1 MRILTNNN
9 EIRHEM
15 WQPVRR
21 AVAGERRW
29 AYDSVYISRLYLAP
43 FGDLMT
49 YPALVL
55 RRLRSLMLVL
65 LIAATYPSLLSAT
78 EKIDLNGPWLFRID
92 PKSEGE
98 SLSWFKTI
106 PTGTESVRVPH
117 TWNIGK
123 FDDYEGVAWYFRTFN
138 LPALA
143 PQKHVEL
150 HFAATFYLSRVWVNS
165 VEAGKHEGGHTE
177 YFFDITKLLKP
188 GQNTIAVELDNR
200 PTETSIPNLA
210 LKLKPGGNI
219 WYDWWHYGGI
229 VRDVWLAENDGVLI
243 RRQQI
248 RSEVDL
254 AKDSAQIKDAVYLE
268 NSSGKPQKLTV
279 TAHLFAPDGSDLGNK
294 SQSVTLAAGAKQSV
308 DLAFTIDN
316 AQLWDLDHANLYS
329 IRAGVSDA
337 SNHLLDEN
345 QDSFGNRK
353 IEIHDRHLY
362 VNGQQVR
369 LAGMT
374 RHEES
379 PWEGLAETAGT
390 IKHDYDDLKI
400 LHTTLTR
407 PVHYPQHQQIFEYAD
422 THGILF
428 VPEIPIWQASAAQL
442 GNPKFIALAR
452 QMLTEMIEQS
462 ANHPSIFAWSVSNES
477 DMSTDEGRAY
487 FKQIKAL
494 VNQLDPTRFVTF
506 ADNDISYG
514 ADPKK
519 EAANDADFIMMN
531 QYYGAW
537 NGPEDGLVKMLEHA
551 GSSFPDKMFIISE
564 FGTPGVFATNSVE
577 ADKLRVHILHAQLNL
592 FQKYDWIA
600 GAIFWCYQ
608 DYKSHRNLWPG
619 HTEGYVDHGVVDEYR
634 QRRPS
639 FFAWEKRTAP
649 ATLNA
654 KWKYVGWYRTGGFE
668 VTTGRKPLSEL
679 PSYPL
684 KDYKLHWEYR
694 DGEGKLLQQG
704 DFGLADMDQ
713 MQTLHA
719 DWPADPSIHH
729 ASLHLVLTNPRG
741 ETQAEQTLPYLF
753 PVASGQDIPDMTLP
767 AVKP

>member
-1 MRILTNNN
+1 MR
-9 EIRHEM
+9 
-15 WQPVRR
+15 QPSPLFR
-21 AVAGERRW
+21 
-29 AYDSVYISRLYLAP
+29 SFLLAA
-43 FGDLMT
+43 LLAL
-49 YPALVL
+49 PALA
-55 RRLRSLMLVL
+55 S
-65 LIAATYPSLLSAT
+65 AA

-92 PKSEGE
+92 SKFEGE
-98 SLSWFKTI
+98 AQSWFKTI

-123 FDDYEGVAWYFRTFN
+123 YDDYEGVAWYFRTCD
-138 LPALA
+138 LPVLA
-143 PQKHVEL
+143 PQKRVEL
-150 HFAATFYLSRVWVNS
+150 HFAATFYLSRVWVNGA
-165 VEAGKHEGGHTE
+165 EAGNHEGGHTE

-200 PTETSIPNLA
+200 PTETSIPGLA

-248 RSEVDL
+248 RSDVDL
-254 AKDSAQIKDAVYLE
+254 AKHSAQIKDAVYLE
-268 NSSGKPQKLTV
+268 NSSNKPHKLIV
-279 TAHLFAPDGSDLGNK
+279 TAKLSGPDGSDAGTK
-294 SQSVTLAAGAKQSV
+294 TQSVMLAPGAKQAAELV
-308 DLAFTIDN
+308 FALDKL
-316 AQLWDLDHANLYS
+316 QLWDLDHANMYS
-329 IRAGVSDA
+329 VRASVSDSA
-337 SNHLLDEN
+337 NHLLDEKS
-345 QDSFGNRK
+345 DSFGNRK
-353 IEIHDRHLY
+353 LEIHDRHLY
-362 VNGQQVR
+362 LNGQQVR
-369 LAGMT
+369 LSGMT

-407 PVHYPQHQQIFEYAD
+407 PVHYPQHQQVLEYAD

-428 VPEIPIWQASAAQL
+428 VPEIPIWQARADQL

-452 QMLTEMIEQS
+452 QMLTELIQQN
-462 ANHPSIFAWSVSNES
+462 ANHPSVFAWSVSNES

-494 VNQLDPTRFVTF
+494 VNQLDPSRFVTF

-564 FGTPGVFATNSVE
+564 FGTPGIFGANTVE
-577 ADKLRVHILHAQLNL
+577 ADQLRVHILHHQLDL
-592 FQKYDWIA
+592 FAKYDWIA

-619 HTEGYVDHGVVDEYR
+619 HMEGYVDHGVVDEYR

-639 FFAWEKRTAP
+639 FFAWEKHTAP
-649 ATLNA
+649 ATLQA
-654 KWKYVGWYRTGGFE
+654 KWKYLGWYQTGGFE
-668 VTTGRKPLSEL
+668 VTTGRNPLTQL

-694 DGEGKLLQQG
+694 DGEGKVLHQG
-704 DFGLADMDQ
+704 DFALPDMEHP
-713 MQTLHA
+713 QTLHA
-719 DWPADPSIHH
+719 DWAADPSVHH
-729 ASLHLVLTNPRG
+729 ATLHVILLNPRG
-741 ETQAEQTLPYLF
+741 ESETEQTLNFLF
-753 PVASGQDIPDMTLP
+753 PVASGQDIKDMTLP
-767 AVKP
+767 SVKP

>member
-1 MRILTNNN
+1 
-9 EIRHEM
+9 
-15 WQPVRR
+15 
-21 AVAGERRW
+21 
-29 AYDSVYISRLYLAP
+29 
-43 FGDLMT
+43 MT
-49 YPALVL
+49 HTSSSL
-55 RRLRSLMLVL
+55 RRLRSLL
-65 LIAATYPSLLSAT
+65 LAIFFAATFSSLLCAT
-78 EKIDLNGPWLFRID
+78 EKVDLNGGWQFRTD

-98 SLSWFKTI
+98 SLGWFKTI
-106 PTGTESVRVPH
+106 PAGTESVRVPH

-123 FDDYEGVAWYFRTFN
+123 YDDYEGVAWYFRTFDP
-138 LPALA
+138 PALT

-150 HFAATFYLSRVWVNS
+150 HFAATFYLSRIWVNGA
-165 VEAGKHEGGHTE
+165 EAGKHEGGHTE

-229 VRDVWLAENDGVLI
+229 VRDVWLAENEGVLI

-248 RSEVDL
+248 RSELDL
-254 AKDSAQIKDAVYLE
+254 SNHSAGVYDAVYLE
-268 NSSGKPQKLTV
+268 NSGAKPQKLTI
-279 TAHLFAPDGSDLGNK
+279 ASHLSGPDGSDIASKPRLI
-294 SQSVTLAAGAKQSV
+294 TLTPGAKQSV
-308 DLAFTIDN
+308 DLDFGFQN

-329 IRAGVSDA
+329 IHVTIIDAAG
-337 SNHLLDEN
+337 HLLDERS
-345 QDSFGNRK
+345 DSFGIRK

-362 VNGQQVR
+362 LNGQQVR

-452 QMLTEMIEQS
+452 QMLTEMIEQC
-462 ANHPSIFAWSVSNES
+462 ANHPSVFAWSVSNES

-487 FKQIKAL
+487 FKQIKAM
-494 VNQLDPTRFVTF
+494 VNQLDSTRFVTF

-564 FGTPGVFATNSVE
+564 FGTPGVFATNTVE
-577 ADKLRVHILHAQLNL
+577 ADKLRVHIIHAQLDL

-608 DYKSHRNLWPG
+608 DYKSHRNLFPG
-619 HTEGYVDHGVVDEYR
+619 YKSGYVDHGVVDEYR

-639 FFAWEKRTAP
+639 FYEWSKRTSP
-649 ATLNA
+649 AVLEA
-654 KWKYVGWYRTGGFE
+654 KWKYLGWYQTGGFE
-668 VTTGRKPLSEL
+668 VRTGRKQLDQL
-679 PSYPL
+679 PSYAL

-694 DGEGKLLQQG
+694 DGEGNLRQQG
-704 DFGLADMDQ
+704 DFALADMNE
-713 MQTLHA
+713 MQTLRA
-719 DWPADPSIHH
+719 DWPADPAIHH
-729 ASLHLVLTNPRG
+729 ATLHLVLTNPRG
-741 ETQAEQTLPYLF
+741 ETQAEKTLPYLF
-753 PVASGQDIPDMTLP
+753 PVASGQDIHDMTLP

>member
-1 MRILTNNN
+1 MR
-9 EIRHEM
+9 
-15 WQPVRR
+15 QPSSFFR
-21 AVAGERRW
+21 
-29 AYDSVYISRLYLAP
+29 SFLLA
-43 FGDLMT
+43 
-49 YPALVL
+49 A
-55 RRLRSLMLVL
+55 
-65 LIAATYPSLLSAT
+65 LIAVPAIASAT
-78 EKIDLNGPWLFRID
+78 EKVDLNGAWLFRTD

-98 SLSWFKTI
+98 SQSWFKIT
-106 PTGTESVRVPH
+106 PTGTEPVRVPH

-123 FDDYEGVAWYFRTFN
+123 YDDYEGIAWYFRTFD

-143 PQKHVEL
+143 PQKHVEV
-150 HFAATFYLSRVWVNS
+150 HFAATFYLSRVWVNGA
-165 VEAGKHEGGHTE
+165 EAGKHEGGHTE

-200 PTETSIPNLA
+200 PTETSIPGLA
-210 LKLKPGGNI
+210 FKLKPGGNI

-229 VRDVWLAENDGVLI
+229 VRDVWLAENNGVLI

-248 RSEVDL
+248 RSDVDL
-254 AKDSAQIKDAVYLE
+254 AKNSTQIQDHVYLE
-268 NSSGKPQKLTV
+268 NPGTKPQKLTV
-279 TAHLFAPDGSDLGNK
+279 TANLSAPDGSDLGNK
-294 SQSVTLAAGAKQSV
+294 TQSVSLAPGAKQAV
-308 DLAFTIDN
+308 ELAFSLDN
-316 AQLWDLDHANLYS
+316 PQLWDLDHANLYS
-329 IRAGVSDA
+329 IRAGVSDSA
-337 SNHLLDEN
+337 NHLLD
-345 QDSFGNRK
+345 QKSDSFGNRK
-353 IEIHDRHLY
+353 VEIRDRHLY
-362 VNGQQVR
+362 LNGLQVR

-407 PVHYPQHQQIFEYAD
+407 PVHYPQHEQVLEYAD

-428 VPEIPIWQASAAQL
+428 VPEIPIWQARADQL

-452 QMLTEMIEQS
+452 QMLTELIEQN

-494 VNQLDPTRFVTF
+494 VNQLDPSRFVTF

-564 FGTPGVFATNSVE
+564 FGTPGIFRANTVE
-577 ADKLRVHILHAQLNL
+577 ADKLRVDILHHQLDL
-592 FQKYDWIA
+592 FAKYDWIA

-619 HTEGYVDHGVVDEYR
+619 HMEGYVDHGVVDEYR

-639 FFAWEKRTAP
+639 FYAWEKRTAP
-649 ATLNA
+649 ATLQTR
-654 KWKYVGWYRTGGFE
+654 WKYLGWYQTGGFE
-668 VTTGRKPLSEL
+668 VTTERNPLTQL

-694 DGEGKLLQQG
+694 DGAGKLLHQG
-704 DFGLADMDQ
+704 DFALPDMDQ
-713 MQTLHA
+713 PQTLHA
-719 DWPADPSIHH
+719 DWAADPSVHR
-729 ASLHLVLTNPRG
+729 ATLHVALLNPRG
-741 ETQAEQTLPYLF
+741 ESETEQTLNFLF
-753 PVASGQDIPDMTLP
+753 PVASGQDVKDMTLP
-767 AVKP
+767 SVKP

>member
-1 MRILTNNN
+1 MR
-9 EIRHEM
+9 
-15 WQPVRR
+15 QPSALFRSLLLGFLLV
-21 AVAGERRW
+21 
-29 AYDSVYISRLYLAP
+29 L
-43 FGDLMT
+43 
-49 YPALVL
+49 PALVL
-55 RRLRSLMLVL
+55 ANER
-65 LIAATYPSLLSAT
+65 
-78 EKIDLNGPWLFRID
+78 IDLNGTWLFRTD

-98 SLSWFKTI
+98 SQSWFKTV
-106 PTGTESVRVPH
+106 PVGTEAVRVPH
-117 TWNIGK
+117 TWNTGK
-123 FDDYEGVAWYFRTFN
+123 YDDYEGVAWYFRTFD

-150 HFAATFYLSRVWVNS
+150 HFGATFYTSRVWVNGT
-165 VEAGKHEGGHTE
+165 EAGKHEGGHTE
-177 YFFDITKLLKP
+177 YFFDITRLLKP
-188 GQNTIAVELDNR
+188 GQNLIAVELDNR
-200 PTETSIPNLA
+200 PTETSIPGLA

-229 VRDVWLAENDGVLI
+229 VRDIWLAQNEAVLI

-248 RSEVDL
+248 RSDVDL
-254 AKDSAQIKDAVYLE
+254 TKNSAQVKDLVYLE
-268 NSSGKPQKLTV
+268 NPSGKPQKLTV
-279 TAHLFAPDGSDLGNK
+279 TAHLSAPDGSDLGNK
-294 SQSVTLAAGAKQSV
+294 TQSVILAPGAKQSV
-308 DLAFTIDN
+308 ELAFEVAN
-316 AQLWDLDHANLYS
+316 VQLWDLDHANLYS
-329 IRAGVSDA
+329 IRASLSDSA
-337 SNHLLDEN
+337 NRLLDSN
-345 QDSFGNRK
+345 ADHFGNRK

-362 VNGQQVR
+362 INGQQVR
-369 LAGMT
+369 LSGMT

-379 PWEGLAETAGT
+379 PWEGLAETPGT

-407 PVHYPQHQQIFEYAD
+407 PVHYPQHEQVLEYAD

-428 VPEIPIWQASAAQL
+428 VPEIPIWQARADQL

-452 QMLTEMIEQS
+452 QMLTEMIAQN
-462 ANHPSIFAWSVSNES
+462 ANHPAIFAWSVSNES

-537 NGPEDGLVKMLEHA
+537 NGPEEGLVKMLEHA

-564 FGTPGVFATNSVE
+564 FGTPGIFATDTVE
-577 ADKLRVHILHAQLNL
+577 ADKLRVHILHHQLDL
-592 FQKYDWIA
+592 FAKYDWIA

-619 HTEGYVDHGVVDEYR
+619 HMEGYVDHGVVDEYR

-639 FFAWEKRTAP
+639 FFAWEKRNSP
-649 ATLNA
+649 AVLNA
-654 KWKYVGWYRTGGFE
+654 KWKYVGWYQTGGFE
-668 VTTGRKPLSEL
+668 VTTGRKPLAEL

-694 DGEGKLLQQG
+694 DGEGKLLHQG
-704 DFGLADMDQ
+704 DFALADMDQ
-713 MQTLHA
+713 SQTLHA
-719 DWPADPSIHH
+719 DWTADPAVHH
-729 ASLHLVLTNPRG
+729 AKLQLTLRNPRG
-741 ETQAEQTLPYLF
+741 ESQAAQTLNYLF
-753 PVASGQDIPDMTLP
+753 PVASGQDIKDMTQP
-767 AVKP
+767 GVKP

>member
-1 MRILTNNN
+1 
-9 EIRHEM
+9 
-15 WQPVRR
+15 
-21 AVAGERRW
+21 
-29 AYDSVYISRLYLAP
+29 
-43 FGDLMT
+43 MT
-49 YPALVL
+49 YSASTV
-55 RRLRSLMLVL
+55 RRLRSLSLVL
-65 LIAATYPSLLSAT
+65 LIATTFPSLVSAT
-78 EKIDLNGPWLFRID
+78 EKIDLNSPWLFRVD

-98 SLSWFKTI
+98 SQSWFKMI
-106 PTGTESVRVPH
+106 PTGTERVSVPH

-123 FDDYEGVAWYFRTFN
+123 YDDYEGVAWYFRTFD
-138 LPALA
+138 LTALT

-150 HFAATFYLSRVWVNS
+150 HFAATFYLSRVWVNGA
-165 VEAGKHEGGHTE
+165 EAGKHEGGHTE

-200 PTETSIPNLA
+200 PSETSIPNLA
-210 LKLKPGGNI
+210 LKLKSGGNI

-229 VRDVWLAENDGVLI
+229 VRDVWLAENEGVLI

-248 RSEVDL
+248 RSDVDL
-254 AKDSAQIKDAVYLE
+254 ARNSAQLKDAVYLE
-268 NSSGKPQKLTV
+268 NSSGKPQKLSV

-294 SQSVTLAAGAKQSV
+294 TQSVTLAAGAKQPVELSFAV
-308 DLAFTIDN
+308 DKL
-316 AQLWDLDHANLYS
+316 QLWDLDHANLYS
-329 IRAGVSDA
+329 IRASVSDA
-337 SNHLLDEN
+337 SNHLQDQN
-345 QDSFGNRK
+345 QDTFGNRK

-362 VNGQQVR
+362 INGQQVR

-400 LHTTLTR
+400 LHTALTR

-428 VPEIPIWQASAAQL
+428 VPEIPIWQARADQL
-442 GNPKFIALAR
+442 GNPRFIALAR
-452 QMLTEMIEQS
+452 QMLAEMIEQS
-462 ANHPSIFAWSVSNES
+462 ANHPSIFAWSVCNES

-564 FGTPGVFATNSVE
+564 FGTPGVFATNTVE
-577 ADKLRVHILHAQLNL
+577 ADKLRVHILHHQLDL
-592 FQKYDWIA
+592 FAKYDWIA

-704 DFGLADMDQ
+704 DFALADMDET
-713 MQTLHA
+713 QTLHA
-719 DWPADPSIHH
+719 DWPTDPDIHH
-729 ASLHLVLTNPRG
+729 ASLHLVLTNPRA
-741 ETQAEQTLPYLF
+741 EIQAQQTLRYLF

>member
-1 MRILTNNN
+1 MR
-9 EIRHEM
+9 
-15 WQPVRR
+15 Q
-21 AVAGERRW
+21 
-29 AYDSVYISRLYLAP
+29 
-43 FGDLMT
+43 
-49 YPALVL
+49 
-55 RRLRSLMLVL
+55 
-65 LIAATYPSLLSAT
+65 PSLLFRPLLLASFLALPILAAAT
-78 EKIDLNGPWLFRID
+78 EKTDLNGPWLFRID
-92 PKSEGE
+92 PQSEGE
-98 SLSWFKTI
+98 SQSWFKTT
-106 PTGTESVRVPH
+106 PTGTEAVRVPH

-123 FDDYEGVAWYFRTFN
+123 YDDYEGIAWYFRTFD
-138 LPALA
+138 LPVLA
-143 PQKHVEL
+143 PQKRVEL
-150 HFAATFYLSRVWVNS
+150 HFAATFYLSHVWVNGT
-165 VEAGKHEGGHTE
+165 EAGKHEGGHTE

-200 PTETSIPNLA
+200 PTETSIPGLA

-243 RRQQI
+243 RRQHI
-248 RSEVDL
+248 RSDVDL
-254 AKDSAQIKDAVYLE
+254 AKNSAQIRDAVYLE
-268 NSSGKPQKLTV
+268 NSGNKAQKLTV
-279 TAHLFAPDGSDLGNK
+279 TAHLSAPDGSDAGTK
-294 SQSVTLAAGAKQSV
+294 MQSVTLAPGAKQAV
-308 DLAFTIDN
+308 ELAFSLDKPR
-316 AQLWDLDHANLYS
+316 LWDLDHANLYS
-329 IRAGVSDA
+329 IRATVTDA
-337 SNHLLDEN
+337 AGRFLDAK

-362 VNGQQVR
+362 LNGQQVR
-369 LAGMT
+369 LSGMT

-407 PVHYPQHQQIFEYAD
+407 PVHYPQHEQVLEYAD
-422 THGILF
+422 THGMLF
-428 VPEIPIWQASAAQL
+428 VPEIPIWQARADQL

-452 QMLTEMIEQS
+452 QMLTELIEQN

-494 VNQLDPTRFVTF
+494 VNQLDPSRFVTF

-514 ADPKK
+514 ADPRK

-537 NGPEDGLVKMLEHA
+537 NGPEEGLVKMLEHA

-564 FGTPGVFATNSVE
+564 FGTPGIFGTNTVE
-577 ADKLRVHILHAQLNL
+577 ADKLRVHILHHQLDL
-592 FQKYDWIA
+592 FAKYDWIA

-619 HTEGYVDHGVVDEYR
+619 HMQGYVNHGVVDEYR

-639 FFAWEKRTAP
+639 FFEWQKRTAP
-649 ATLNA
+649 ATLQA
-654 KWKYVGWYRTGGFE
+654 KWKYLGWYQTGGFE
-668 VTTGRKPLSEL
+668 VTTDRKPISEL

-704 DFGLADMDQ
+704 DFALPAMEQ
-713 MQTLHA
+713 PQTLQA
-719 DWPADPSIHH
+719 EWKADPS
-729 ASLHLVLTNPRG
+729 LHRATLQLTLLNPRG
-741 ETQAEQTLPYLF
+741 ESEAAQTLNYLF
-753 PVASGQDIPDMTLP
+753 PVASGQDIKDMTLP
-767 AVKP
+767 SVKP

>member
-1 MRILTNNN
+1 MPQPTLTSRIQ
-9 EIRHEM
+9 R
-15 WQPVRR
+15 
-21 AVAGERRW
+21 
-29 AYDSVYISRLYLAP
+29 
-43 FGDLMT
+43 
-49 YPALVL
+49 
-55 RRLRSLMLVL
+55 LVL
-65 LIAATYPSLLSAT
+65 LVALLLLPVTATGT
-78 EKIDLNGPWLFRID
+78 EKTDLNGQWLFRSD

-98 SLSWFKTI
+98 AQSWFKTI
-106 PTGTESVRVPH
+106 PAGTEAVRVPH

-123 FDDYEGVAWYFRTFN
+123 YDDYEGIAWYFRTFD

-143 PQKHVEL
+143 SQRRVEL
-150 HFAATFYLSRVWVNS
+150 HFAATFYFSRVWVNGT
-165 VEAGKHEGGHTE
+165 EAGKHEGGHTE

-200 PTETSIPNLA
+200 PTETSIPGLA

-248 RSEVDL
+248 RSDVDL
-254 AKDSAQIKDAVYLE
+254 AKNSSQIRDAVYLE
-268 NSSGKPQKLTV
+268 NSGDKPQKLTV
-279 TAHLFAPDGSDLGNK
+279 TAHLSAPDGSDTGSK
-294 SQSVTLAAGAKQSV
+294 TRSVMLAPGAKQAV
-308 DLAFTIDN
+308 ELAFSLDKP
-316 AQLWDLDHANLYS
+316 QLWDLDHANLYS
-329 IRAGVSDA
+329 IRATVSEAAGRFLDA
-337 SNHLLDEN
+337 K

-362 VNGQQVR
+362 LNGQQVR
-369 LAGMT
+369 LSGMT

-407 PVHYPQHQQIFEYAD
+407 PVHYPQHEQVLEYAD

-428 VPEIPIWQASAAQL
+428 VPEIPIWQASADQL

-452 QMLTEMIEQS
+452 GMLTELIEQN

-487 FKQIKAL
+487 FGQIKAL
-494 VNQLDPTRFVTF
+494 VNQLDPSRFVTF

-537 NGPEDGLVKMLEHA
+537 NGPEEGLVKMLEHA

-564 FGTPGVFATNSVE
+564 FGTPGIFGTNTVE
-577 ADKLRVHILHAQLNL
+577 ADKLRVHILYHQLDL
-592 FQKYDWIA
+592 FAKYDWIA

-619 HTEGYVDHGVVDEYR
+619 HREGYVDHGVVDEYR

-639 FFAWEKRTAP
+639 FYAWEKRTAA
-649 ATLNA
+649 ATLRA
-654 KWKYVGWYRTGGFE
+654 KWKYLGWYQTGGFA
-668 VTTGRKPLSEL
+668 VTTGRKPISEL

-694 DGEGKLLQQG
+694 DGEGKLLHQG
-704 DFGLADMDQ
+704 DFALPDMDQ
-713 MQTLHA
+713 PQTLHA
-719 DWPADPSIHH
+719 DWAADPSVHH
-729 ASLHLVLTNPRG
+729 ATLHLTLLNPRG
-741 ETQAEQTLPYLF
+741 ESETEQTLNFLF
-753 PVASGQDIPDMTLP
+753 PVASGQDIKDMTLP
-767 AVKP
+767 SVKP

>member
-1 MRILTNNN
+1 MHQPSSFFRILLLGSLL
-9 EIRHEM
+9 
-15 WQPVRR
+15 V
-21 AVAGERRW
+21 
-29 AYDSVYISRLYLAP
+29 L
-43 FGDLMT
+43 
-49 YPALVL
+49 PAL
-55 RRLRSLMLVL
+55 
-65 LIAATYPSLLSAT
+65 AAAT
-78 EKIDLNGPWLFRID
+78 EKTDLNGTWLFRTD

-98 SLSWFKTI
+98 SQAWFKSV
-106 PTGTESVRVPH
+106 PAGTEPVHVPH

-123 FDDYEGVAWYFRTFN
+123 YDDYEGLAWYFRTFD

-150 HFAATFYLSRVWVNS
+150 HFAATFYLSHVWVNGTS
-165 VEAGKHEGGHTE
+165 VGSHEGGHTE
-177 YFFDITKLLKP
+177 YFFDITRFLRP
-188 GQNTIAVELDNR
+188 GQNTIALALDNR
-200 PTETSIPNLA
+200 PTETSIPGLA

-229 VRDVWLAENDGVLI
+229 VRDVWLAEDEGVLI

-248 RSEVDL
+248 RSDVDL
-254 AKDSAQIKDAVYLE
+254 AKNSAQVKDAVYAE
-268 NSSGKPQKLTV
+268 NPGAKPQKLTV
-279 TAHLFAPDGSDLGNK
+279 TAHLFAPDGSAVGDK
-294 SQSVTLAAGAKQSV
+294 AQSVNLAPGAKQSV
-308 DLAFTIDN
+308 ELNFTIDKV
-316 AQLWDLDHANLYS
+316 QLWDLDHANLYS
-329 IRAGVSDA
+329 IRTTLTDSG
-337 SNHLLDEN
+337 NRLLDSN
-345 QDSFGNRK
+345 SDRFGNRK

-362 VNGQQVR
+362 INGQQVR
-369 LAGMT
+369 LTGMT

-407 PVHYPQHQQIFEYAD
+407 PVHYPQHERVLEYAD

-428 VPEIPIWQASAAQL
+428 VPEIPIWQARADQL

-452 QMLTEMIEQS
+452 QMLSEMIEQN
-462 ANHPSIFAWSVSNES
+462 ANHPAIFAWSVSNES
-477 DMSTDEGRAY
+477 DMSTDEGRGY

-494 VNQLDPTRFVTF
+494 VNQLDPSRFVTF

-537 NGPEDGLVKMLEHA
+537 NGPEEGLLKMLEHA

-564 FGTPGVFATNSVE
+564 FGTPGIFGTNTVE
-577 ADKLRVHILHAQLNL
+577 ADKLRVHILHHQLDL
-592 FQKYDWIA
+592 FAKYDWIA

-619 HTEGYVDHGVVDEYR
+619 HLEGYVDHGVVDEYR

-639 FFAWEKRTAP
+639 FFAWEKRNSP
-649 ATLNA
+649 AVLKA
-654 KWKYVGWYRTGGFE
+654 KWKYVGWYQTGGFE
-668 VTTGRKPLSEL
+668 LTTARKPITEL

-704 DFGLADMDQ
+704 DFVLPDMEQ
-713 MQTLHA
+713 PQTLRA
-719 DWPADPSIHH
+719 EWTADPSVHN
-729 ASLHLVLTNPRG
+729 ATLQLTLLNPRG
-741 ETQAEQTLPYLF
+741 ESEAAQTLNYLF
-753 PVASGQDIPDMTLP
+753 PIASGQDIKDMNLP
-767 AVKP
+767 GLKP

>member
-1 MRILTNNN
+1 MTN
-9 EIRHEM
+9 
-15 WQPVRR
+15 
-21 AVAGERRW
+21 
-29 AYDSVYISRLYLAP
+29 
-43 FGDLMT
+43 
-49 YPALVL
+49 PALAL
-55 RRLRSLMLVL
+55 RCLRSLVLVL
-65 LIAATYPSLLSAT
+65 LVAATFPSLISAS

-92 PKSEGE
+92 PKSQGE
-98 SLSWFKTI
+98 SQGWFKTI
-106 PTGTESVRVPH
+106 PTGTEAVRVPH

-123 FDDYEGVAWYFRTFN
+123 YDDYEGVAWYFRTFD

-150 HFAATFYLSRVWVNS
+150 HFAATFYLSRVWINS

-177 YFFDITKLLKP
+177 YFFDISKLLKP
-188 GQNTIAVELDNR
+188 GQNIISVELDNR

-229 VRDVWLAENDGVLI
+229 VRDVWLAEYEGVLI

-248 RSEVDL
+248 RSDVDL
-254 AKDSAQIKDAVYLE
+254 GKNSAQIKDTIYLE
-268 NSSGKPQKLTV
+268 NSSGKPQKLNV
-279 TAHLFAPDGSDLGNK
+279 AAQLFAPDGSDLGNK
-294 SQSVTLAAGAKQSV
+294 TQSVTLAAATKQPVELSF
-308 DLAFTIDN
+308 AIDKP
-316 AQLWDLDHANLYS
+316 QLWDLDHDNLYS
-329 IRAGVSDA
+329 LRARVGDA

-345 QDSFGNRK
+345 QASFGNRK

-362 VNGQQVR
+362 LNGLQVR

-379 PWEGLAETAGT
+379 PWEGLAETAGS

-428 VPEIPIWQASAAQL
+428 VPEIPIWQARADQL
-442 GNPKFIALAR
+442 DNPKFIVLAR

-564 FGTPGVFATNSVE
+564 FGTPGVFATNTVE
-577 ADKLRVHILHAQLNL
+577 ADKLRVHILHRQLDL
-592 FQKYDWIA
+592 FAKYDWIA

-619 HTEGYVDHGVVDEYR
+619 HSEGYVDHGVVDEYR

-649 ATLNA
+649 ATLDA

-668 VTTGRKPLSEL
+668 VSTARKALSEL

-694 DGEGKLLQQG
+694 DGEGILLHQG
-704 DFGLADMDQ
+704 DFPLVGMDE

-719 DWPADPSIHH
+719 EWPADPKIHH
-729 ASLHLVLTNPRG
+729 ASLHLLLTNPRG
-741 ETQAEQTLPYLF
+741 ETQAEQTLLYLF
-753 PVASGQDIPDMTLP
+753 PVASGQDIPEMTLP
-767 AVKP
+767 GVKP

>member
-1 MRILTNNN
+1 MR
-9 EIRHEM
+9 
-15 WQPVRR
+15 Q
-21 AVAGERRW
+21 
-29 AYDSVYISRLYLAP
+29 
-43 FGDLMT
+43 
-49 YPALVL
+49 
-55 RRLRSLMLVL
+55 
-65 LIAATYPSLLSAT
+65 PSLLFRSFLLAALLALPAIASAT
-78 EKIDLNGPWLFRID
+78 EKIDLDGVWLFRTD

-98 SLSWFKTI
+98 SQSWFKTT
-106 PTGTESVRVPH
+106 PTSTESVRVPH

-123 FDDYEGVAWYFRTFN
+123 HDDYEGIAWYFRTFD

-150 HFAATFYLSRVWVNS
+150 HFAATFYMSHVWVNGA
-165 VEAGKHEGGHTE
+165 EAGKHEGGHTE
-177 YFFDITKLLKP
+177 YFFDVTKLLKP
-188 GQNTIAVELDNR
+188 GQNMIAVELDNR
-200 PTETSIPNLA
+200 PTETSIPGLA

-248 RSEVDL
+248 RSDVDL
-254 AKDSAQIKDAVYLE
+254 AKTSAQVKDAVYLE
-268 NSSGKPQKLTV
+268 NSGNKLQKLTV
-279 TAHLFAPDGSDLGNK
+279 TANLSAPDGSDLGNK
-294 SQSVTLAAGAKQSV
+294 TQSVSLAPGAKQAV
-308 DLAFTIDN
+308 ELALSLEKP
-316 AQLWDLDHANLYS
+316 QLWDLDHANLYS
-329 IRAGVSDA
+329 IRTRVSDSA
-337 SNHLLDEN
+337 NHLLDEKS
-345 QDSFGNRK
+345 DSFGNRK

-362 VNGQQVR
+362 LNGQQVR

-407 PVHYPQHQQIFEYAD
+407 PVHYPQHEQVLEYAD

-428 VPEIPIWQASAAQL
+428 VPEIPIWQARADQL
-442 GNPKFIALAR
+442 GDPKFIALAR
-452 QMLTEMIEQS
+452 QMLTELIEQN

-494 VNQLDPTRFVTF
+494 VNQLDPSRFVTF

-564 FGTPGVFATNSVE
+564 FGTPGIFGTNTVE
-577 ADKLRVHILHAQLNL
+577 ADKLRVHILHHQLDL
-592 FQKYDWIA
+592 FAKYEWIA

-619 HTEGYVDHGVVDEYR
+619 HLEGYVDHGVVDEYR

-639 FFAWEKRTAP
+639 FYAWEKRTAP
-649 ATLNA
+649 ATLQT
-654 KWKYVGWYRTGGFE
+654 KWKYLGWYQTGGFE
-668 VTTGRKPLSEL
+668 VTTGRNPITQL

-694 DGEGKLLQQG
+694 DGEGKLLHQG
-704 DFGLADMDQ
+704 DFALPDMDQ
-713 MQTLHA
+713 PQTLHA
-719 DWPADPSIHH
+719 DWPADPAVHH
-729 ASLHLVLTNPRG
+729 ATLHVTLLNPRG
-741 ETQAEQTLPYLF
+741 ESETGQTLNFLF
-753 PVASGQDIPDMTLP
+753 PVASGQDIKDMTLP
-767 AVKP
+767 SVKP

>member
-1 MRILTNNN
+1 MR
-9 EIRHEM
+9 
-15 WQPVRR
+15 QPSSLFRSLLLASLLALP
-21 AVAGERRW
+21 AVA
-29 AYDSVYISRLYLAP
+29 
-43 FGDLMT
+43 
-49 YPALVL
+49 
-55 RRLRSLMLVL
+55 
-65 LIAATYPSLLSAT
+65 SAT
-78 EKIDLNGPWLFRID
+78 EKIDLNGRWLFRID
-92 PKSEGE
+92 PKTEGE
-98 SLSWFKTI
+98 AQSWFRAT

-123 FDDYEGVAWYFRTFN
+123 YDDYEGVAWYFHTFD

-150 HFAATFYLSRVWVNS
+150 HFAATFYLSRVWVNG

-200 PTETSIPNLA
+200 PTETSIPGLA

-248 RSEVDL
+248 RSDVDL
-254 AKDSAQIKDAVYLE
+254 ATNSAQVKDSIYLE
-268 NSSGKPQKLTV
+268 NSDVKPQKLTV
-279 TAHLFAPDGSDLGNK
+279 TAHLFGPDGSDLGNK
-294 SQSVTLAAGAKQSV
+294 TQTVSLAPGGKQAV
-308 DLAFTIDN
+308 ELAFSLDKL
-316 AQLWDLDHANLYS
+316 QLWDLDHANLYS
-329 IRAGVSDA
+329 IRAGVSDSA
-337 SNHLLDEN
+337 NHFLDEKS
-345 QDSFGNRK
+345 DSFGNRK

-362 VNGQQVR
+362 LNGQQVR

-407 PVHYPQHQQIFEYAD
+407 PVHYPQHEQVLEYAD

-428 VPEIPIWQASAAQL
+428 VPEIPIWQARADQL

-452 QMLTEMIEQS
+452 QMLTELIEQN

-494 VNQLDPTRFVTF
+494 VNQLDPSRFVTF

-564 FGTPGVFATNSVE
+564 FGTPGIFGTNTVE
-577 ADKLRVHILHAQLNL
+577 ADKLRVHILHHQLDL
-592 FQKYDWIA
+592 FAKYDWIA

-619 HTEGYVDHGVVDEYR
+619 YMEGYVDHGVVDEYR

-639 FFAWEKRTAP
+639 FYAWEKRTAP
-649 ATLNA
+649 ATLQTQ
-654 KWKYVGWYRTGGFE
+654 WKYLGWYQTGGFE
-668 VTTGRKPLSEL
+668 VTTGRNPITQL

-694 DGEGKLLQQG
+694 DGEGKLLHQG
-704 DFGLADMDQ
+704 DFALPDMDQ
-713 MQTLHA
+713 PQTLHA
-719 DWPADPSIHH
+719 DWAADPSVHH
-729 ASLHLVLTNPRG
+729 ATLHVTLLNPRG
-741 ETQAEQTLPYLF
+741 ESETEQTLNFLF
-753 PVASGQDIPDMTLP
+753 PVASGQDIKDMTLP
-767 AVKP
+767 SVKP